1 MGLKKLIKN
10 RISGEWKNIFN
21 HNVEQLERKQEENQ
35 TSHKATNK
43 RIDNLVLA
51 SGGDSP
57 NEVTDARSDTQGNA
71 FETLKGRLDS
81 EQTWNVRALKDANEL
96 IAQQRIEINRLNG
109 TIEELYES
117 TGGATDIYVSAERG
131 NDKTGD
137 GTEEKPFKTIQEA
150 VNTLPFLSSVRFYI
164 HVEPGSY
171 LEDVVVDGV
180 NANAIVI
187 VATNNDTTDAVIQP
201 TGVYVRS
208 IQFNACQAYCRVRGL
223 SQTDVAN
230 SRGYFIH
237 FIGSAYGA
245 VDNCYAKQNTK
256 NLNNSNFRF
265 QEEYR
270 CFVWDRTNGNIYG
283 TGISNQKYAIS
294 SMFTGIVRVT
304 NDVKGS
310 SNNIVYYARGAIVF
324 VGAEKYRQLDGSQ
337 MSWISYGGQVFDL

>member
-1 MGLKKLIKN
+1 M
-10 RISGEWKNIFN
+10 
-21 HNVEQLERKQEENQ
+21 EQLERKQEENQ

-57 NEVTDARSDTQGNA
+57 NEVIDARSDTQGSA

-81 EQTWNVRALKDANEL
+81 EHTWNVKALKDANEL
-96 IAQQRIEINRLNG
+96 IAQQRTEINRLNG

-117 TGGATDIYVSAERG
+117 TGGETNIYVSAERG

-150 VNTLPFLSSVRFYI
+150 VNSLPFLSSVSFYI

-208 IQFNACQAYCRVRGL
+208 IQFNQCQTYCRVRGL

-265 QEEYR
+265 QGEYR
-270 CFVWDRTNGNIYG
+270 CFVWDRTNGNVYG

-294 SMFTGIVRVT
+294 SIFTGIVRVT

-310 SNNIVYYARGAIVF
+310 SNDIVYYARGAIVF